1 MLRIIDVAKAQ
12 QTILCRKAQGEG
24 IPDAL
29 RVGLRRVFD
38 EEITPREGVQ
48 RILHDIRQ
56 RGDDALCHW
65 TEKIDGLRLDSFA
78 VPREEWAA
86 AFARLPADLQE
97 SLRVA
102 SERIRAFHARQPLPS
117 WSTHELGGMLGQS
130 VIPLKRVGV
139 YVPGGTAPLPSSLLM
154 SVIPARVAG
163 VKDVVVATPP
173 GREGGRVPDVILAA
187 AHLADATALY
197 RMGGA
202 QAIAALAFGTQSIRR
217 VDKIVGAGNLF
228 VTLAKQQVFGQV
240 GLDGLQGPTET
251 VIVADDLANPAWVA
265 ADLLAQA
272 EHDVLATAILLTPS
286 RSLAEAVQVEVAR
299 QIETRGR
306 AEMIATSLAGQ
317 GGIVLTQDIAQ
328 AVQLADEFAPEH
340 LCLSVRDPERWSGQV
355 RQAGGLFLGER
366 SFEVLGD
373 YVAGPSHVM
382 PTSGTARF
390 ASPLN
395 CLDFVRITNVI
406 ALDAETTARLSP
418 HAARIAQA
426 ESLDSHAQ
434 AALWRGTENGMPN
447 TQYGQTSAFRFASLA
462 SAVEP
467 YVPIVP
473 FDVWAERLGR
483 APESIVKLDANENP
497 YGPSPRALSALSA
510 GKWFNI
516 YPDPDSTALR
526 RSLAGFLNI
535 PMDSILAGAGVD
547 ELLDLLLRAT
557 LSPGDVVVDC
567 PPTFG
572 MYSFLTGVNN
582 ARLLPVPRRSDFSLD
597 MEGIE
602 AAALAEPR
610 AKVLFVCSPNN
621 PDGSVTSDQDLWR
634 LLRLPLLVVL
644 DEAYVE
650 FHGRSRIQ
658 WTREYSNLVVL
669 RTFSK
674 WAGLA
679 GLRVGYGAFPD
690 WLIRRIWPIKQ
701 PYNVNMAAQQAAV
714 ASIQDADWLL
724 ANVERL
730 KAERSRLLESLRAL
744 DGLVVYPSESNF
756 ILCRVMGR
764 DALEVKHALER
775 EGVLVRYFDKPGLRD
790 CIRVS
795 VGRPQDTDALLEALQ
810 RIGLS
815 AKY

>member
-1 MLRIIDVAKAQ
+1 
-12 QTILCRKAQGEG
+12 
-24 IPDAL
+24 
-29 RVGLRRVFD
+29 
-38 EEITPREGVQ
+38 
-48 RILHDIRQ
+48 
-56 RGDDALCHW
+56 
-65 TEKIDGLRLDSFA
+65 
-78 VPREEWAA
+78 
-86 AFARLPADLQE
+86 
-97 SLRVA
+97 
-102 SERIRAFHARQPLPS
+102 
-117 WSTHELGGMLGQS
+117 
-130 VIPLKRVGV
+130 
-139 YVPGGTAPLPSSLLM
+139 
-154 SVIPARVAG
+154 
-163 VKDVVVATPP
+163 
-173 GREGGRVPDVILAA
+173 
-187 AHLADATALY
+187 
-197 RMGGA
+197 
-202 QAIAALAFGTQSIRR
+202 
-217 VDKIVGAGNLF
+217 
-228 VTLAKQQVFGQV
+228 
-240 GLDGLQGPTET
+240 
-251 VIVADDLANPAWVA
+251 
-265 ADLLAQA
+265 
-272 EHDVLATAILLTPS
+272 
-286 RSLAEAVQVEVAR
+286 
-299 QIETRGR
+299 
-306 AEMIATSLAGQ
+306 MIATSLAGQ

-382 PTSGTARF
+382 PTNGTARF

-395 CLDFVRITNVI
+395 VLDFVRITNVI
-406 ALDAETTARLSP
+406 ALDAGTTARLSP

-434 AALWRGTENGMPN
+434 AALWRVTENGIPN

-516 YPDPDSTALR
+516 YPDPDSSALR
-526 RSLAGFLNI
+526 RALADFLNVA
-535 PMDSILAGAGVD
+535 MESIMAGAGVD

-582 ARLLPVPRRSDFSLD
+582 ARLLPVPRRPDFSLD
-597 MEGIE
+597 VDGIE

-621 PDGSVTSDQDLWR
+621 PDGSVTSDPDLRR

-714 ASIQDADWLL
+714 ASVQDADWLL

-730 KAERSRLLESLRAL
+730 KAERSRLLETLRTL
-744 DGLVVYPSESNF
+744 NGLAVYASESNF
-756 ILCRVMGR
+756 ILCRVTER
-764 DALEVKHALER
+764 DASELKRALER

-795 VGRPQDTDALLEALQ
+795 VGRPQDTDALMDALQ

-815 AKY
+815 ANHANKKD